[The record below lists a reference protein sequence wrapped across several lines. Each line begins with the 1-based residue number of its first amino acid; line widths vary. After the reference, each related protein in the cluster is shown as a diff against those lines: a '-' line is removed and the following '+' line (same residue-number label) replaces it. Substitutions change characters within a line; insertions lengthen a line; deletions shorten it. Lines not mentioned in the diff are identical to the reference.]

1 MISFVGWIFTR
12 VDKNIVMLTFKIIEK
27 NIDLIKEAIHDFQN
41 DARLLVEKLALL
53 HGLEIEK
60 KFPMNTFIK
69 IKNQSQ
75 HGILDEKWLYFF
87 HGHECRFKNIE
98 TGHTIEVML
107 KFEDEYG
114 AVDPYFLGKYI
125 KTNPKYIDFEISD
138 EFNYGL
144 KIIRFLQKREMLL
157 EIENHAQVI
166 IGFEGDKPL
175 YESIDFKGIK
185 LK

>member
-1 MISFVGWIFTR
+1 
-12 VDKNIVMLTFKIIEK
+12 MLTFKIIEK
-27 NIDLIKEAIHDFQN
+27 NIDLILEIINDFQN
-41 DARLLVEKLALL
+41 DARLLVEKLSQL
-53 HGLEIEK
+53 HGLEIDK
-60 KFPMNTFIK
+60 KFPMNTFMK
-69 IKNQSQ
+69 IRNHEQ
-75 HGILDEKWLYFF
+75 HGFLDEKWSYFF
-87 HGHECRFKNIE
+87 HGNECRFKNIE

-114 AVDPYFLGKYI
+114 AIDPYFLGKYI
-125 KTNPKYIDFEISD
+125 KTNPKYVDFEIPD

-175 YESIDFKGIK
+175 YESFDFKGIK